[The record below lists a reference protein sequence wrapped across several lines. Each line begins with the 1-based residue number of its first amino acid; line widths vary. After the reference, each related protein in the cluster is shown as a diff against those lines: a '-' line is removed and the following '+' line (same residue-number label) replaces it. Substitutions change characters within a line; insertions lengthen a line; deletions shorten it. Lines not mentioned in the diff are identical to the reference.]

1 MSQRLHYRL
10 LQGSKQSEKPVKK
23 CEMFCA
29 RFDFLNVDI
38 FLIYSQYRHWFEWCK
53 RSPTTTSKLVI
64 WMILWTLPTVML
76 CKTENIGARLLL
88 MINKSRCKATSL
100 REKKRLI
107 ITFHQLE
114 KMHTN
119 YHTFTTSPSRYAPVK
134 KRNLNPVTLSIKKDI
149 N

>member
-1 MSQRLHYRL
+1 M
-10 LQGSKQSEKPVKK
+10 V
-23 CEMFCA
+23 
-29 RFDFLNVDI
+29 
-38 FLIYSQYRHWFEWCK
+38 K

-76 CKTENIGARLLL
+76 CKTENTGARFLL
-88 MINKSRCKATSL
+88 MIKKAGVKLQASV
-100 REKKRLI
+100 KKKLI

-119 YHTFTTSPSRYAPVK
+119 YQTFTTSPSCYAPVK
-134 KRNLNPVTLSIKKDI
+134 KRNLNPVTLKIKKDI